1 MYSGR
6 EHLIVPNNGITIITK
21 ADSSNVLPSTIS
33 AIGPMSHLKLGTH
46 TMYLQEDVQKNV
58 LAELGGIV
66 TITISPNGRNQE
78 EMKI

>member
-1 MYSGR
+1 MCY
-6 EHLIVPNNGITIITK
+6 LVQYQ
-21 ADSSNVLPSTIS
+21 
-33 AIGPMSHLKLGTH
+33 PMSHLKLGTH